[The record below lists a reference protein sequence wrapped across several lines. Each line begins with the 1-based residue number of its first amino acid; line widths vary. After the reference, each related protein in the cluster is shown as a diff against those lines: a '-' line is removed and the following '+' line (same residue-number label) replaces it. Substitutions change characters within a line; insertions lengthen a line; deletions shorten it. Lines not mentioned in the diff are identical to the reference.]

1 MKTRKLFLI
10 AADVILLAVF
20 VIHAIASS
28 KSGIKTFELKEQI
41 EELEIFL
48 PGENILLTKE
58 NDEWL
63 VGTEKNPAQK
73 YSVENLI
80 DAVSSIKVL
89 DKVGKTSSPK
99 AEETFELSETSAIK
113 VVAKNNGKILRT
125 ILIGKNSTVYS
136 QSFITID
143 DKSDVYL
150 ATGSLRNKFEIS
162 SEDLIL
168 PLQSDDNQAEENIL
182 LPENSQ
188 EDNDD

>member
-10 AADVILLAVF
+10 VADVILLAVF
-20 VIHAIASS
+20 VIHTIASS

-41 EELEIFL
+41 DELEIFL

-89 DKVGKTSSPK
+89 DKVGKISSPK

-168 PLQSDDNQAEENIL
+168 PPQNDDNQAEESIL

-188 EDNDD
+188 EDYDD